1 MSDPKKFMQGIE
13 QEKTIPASAWS
24 KKKDSCNFMRYIESE
39 NICRAYVYTFINKY
53 ITNAIK

>member
-13 QEKTIPASAWS
+13 LEKTIPASAWS

-39 NICRAYVYTFINKY
+39 NICRAYVYTFINK
-53 ITNAIK
+53 